1 MSSEKYTSISLPKA
15 IIQELDRWQEAY
27 KLAGEKITKGELL
40 EQMME
45 NSRRFLWRNKKKRK
59 IITCYKA
66 LQLEERDGIDI
77 NRAYKKVKAHD
88 KDTNTTSHSYNRISN
103 YVYDKSIDEIK

>member
-88 KDTNTTSHSYNRISN
+88 EDTRSTSQIYRRVSDYI
-103 YVYDKSIDEIK
+103 YDKDINDI